1 MRRISGTLPLLFA
14 CLSLSGVALAATPG
28 SIHFALPAQPLGDSL
43 RAIGTQARIN
53 ILFSPG
59 LVRGHTAPA
68 LRADLTAV
76 QALSRLL
83 AGTGFVYEFVNDRTI
98 VVSSGPAKTNL
109 DPPRATRSQRAA
121 SPADRPAA
129 DDAPVPQA
137 ALRQVIVTGTLIP
150 TDPNAVAVPVTTID
164 AATLTATGQS
174 SDMLATL
181 QKTIPAFA
189 GRSNAGSSNAQNHN
203 QFTAG
208 GSQIELRNLPTLV
221 LVNGQRLAIDAVA
234 GLTGSKDFVDVS
246 QIPAAALERVDVLTD
261 GASSLYGS
269 DAIGGVVNFILKHN
283 YHGITVGT
291 HYGAADGGYRDR
303 STFITLGGDV
313 GPFNITATVSYAK
326 TSPLWADTRAF
337 SSPKYGVTPGTA
349 LPGVVD
355 GGQYV
360 LAPGLRYP
368 PVPTG
373 SAASASSYAQLPGVY
388 DATTPAQLSNGFDY
402 SRYSMLLQQEEH
414 KNFVADITS
423 KPLFGSRT
431 RAFAEILISQNK
443 VESTAWQT
451 AGQPFSNAV
460 VSVPAG
466 SAYDPLTSATTA
478 TFADLNRPKGVYDT
492 TDGYQFSLGL
502 KGRLA
507 HSWRWQTSIDY
518 SESKLSEQDTNLI
531 YKPNLALAVAGG
543 YNASGIA
550 TPGGAYSQ
558 VHSGLSSTGGM
569 ELVPALNPFAVTGNA
584 SATLAA
590 LFGTEM
596 LHGDS
601 KLYSWDAH
609 AVGNVLR
616 LPAGPLSLAAG
627 VSWRREEIYGNAD
640 PNGRNTDPSTGLT
653 TGNDQNWIGGVFTDP
668 FSHGRDDSA
677 IYAETRIPVFSSR
690 MAVPGINQLELT
702 AAGRFE
708 HYSDAGSS
716 TTPKFGFRWAPFGNQ
731 FAINGTYT
739 KSFVAPPMF
748 QAYGP
753 FDTRQVTG
761 VIPGNV
767 FGIPTLQQGGLTF
780 NGEDGNNPSL
790 KPAVAIARSI
800 GFVLRPKA
808 VRGLAVTA
816 DFSSINLYGFAG
828 GIGFNNIFNSVNKL
842 GSASPFFGNLGE
854 GNFVNFGGTNPFS
867 APGALKA
874 YLAASPGNIQNIYV
888 EDRFT
893 NLAVLRERS
902 WTLGVLYLLPWRRYG
917 TWTVTSNAMAFDSY
931 SFSDGLGDPAIQ
943 YAGNASN
950 LGVFAGTLPKYRLYS
965 TVNWSYRHLDVTL
978 ANTYISSVTDAGP
991 GGTGPHFIAV
1001 PHYSAF
1007 DLRGAYTWRLGRE
1020 DSGKKLVVALGVDDL
1035 NNATPPYFPNA
1046 FSNAFM
1052 TTDISTYSPIE
1063 RLVYG
1068 DVTLSY

>member
-1 MRRISGTLPLLFA
+1 MRRKSGTLPLLFA
-14 CLSLSGVALAATPG
+14 CLSLTGVALAATPG
-28 SIHFALPAQPLGDSL
+28 PIHFALPAQPLGDSL
-43 RAIGTQARIN
+43 RAVGTEAKIN

-68 LRADLTAV
+68 LEADLTAV

-83 AGTGFVYEFVNDRTI
+83 AGTGFVYQFVNDQTI
-98 VVSSGPAKTNL
+98 VVSAGPRHASL
-109 DPPRATRSQRAA
+109 DPPRRSAPQ
-121 SPADRPAA
+121 PPPAA
-129 DDAPVPQA
+129 AAPPARAPAPPAQG

-150 TDPNAVAVPVTTID
+150 TDPNAVAVPVTTLD
-164 AATLTATGQS
+164 ASALTATGES

-181 QKTIPAFA
+181 QKTLPAFA
-189 GRSNAGSSNAQNHN
+189 GRSNAGTSNAQNHN

-221 LVNGQRLAIDAVA
+221 LVNGQRLALDAVA

-246 QIPAAALERVDVLTD
+246 QIPAAALQRVDVLTD

-269 DAIGGVVNFILKHN
+269 DAIGGVVNFILKHD
-283 YHGITVGT
+283 YHGITIGT

-313 GPFNITATVSYAK
+313 GPLNITATVSYAK

-355 GGQYV
+355 GGLYT

-373 SAASASSYAQLPGVY
+373 SAATATSYGQLPGVY
-388 DATTPAQLSNGFDY
+388 DATSPAQLSNAFDF

-423 KPLFGSRT
+423 KPLFGSET
-431 RAFAEILISQNK
+431 RLFGEILISQNK
-443 VESTAWQT
+443 VQSTAWQT
-451 AGQPFSNAV
+451 AGQPFSNAI

-466 SAYDPLTSATTA
+466 SAYDPLTTATTA

-492 TDGYQFSLGL
+492 TDGYQFSVGL
-502 KGRLA
+502 KGRIA
-507 HSWRWQTSIDY
+507 RSWRWQTSVDY

-531 YKPNLALAVAGG
+531 FKPNLALAVAGG
-543 YNASGIA
+543 YNASGVA

-558 VHSGLSSTGGM
+558 VHGGLSATGGPV
-569 ELVPALNPFAVTGNA
+569 LVPALNPFAVTGNPA
-584 SATLAA
+584 ATLAD
-590 LFGTEM
+590 LYGSEM

-609 AVGNVLR
+609 AVGNVVR
-616 LPAGPLSLAAG
+616 LPAGPLSLAVG
-627 VSWRREEIYGNAD
+627 VSWRREEIFGNAD

-668 FSHGRDDSA
+668 FSHGRNDSA
-677 IYAETRIPVFSSR
+677 VYAETRIPIFSSR
-690 MAVPGINQLELT
+690 MALPGLDQLELT

-716 TTPKFGFRWAPFGNQ
+716 TTPKFGFRWAPFSSR

-753 FDTRQVTG
+753 YDTRQVTG

-767 FGIPTLQQGGLTF
+767 FGIPTLQQGGLSF
-780 NGEDGNNPSL
+780 NGEDGNNASL
-790 KPAVAIARSI
+790 KPAVAVARSI
-800 GFVLRPKA
+800 GFVFRPKF
-808 VRGLAVTA
+808 VRGLSVTA

-854 GNFVNFGGTNPFS
+854 GNFVNFGGTDPFAS
-867 APGALKA
+867 PGALKT
-874 YLAASPGNIQNIYV
+874 YLAANPGNIQNIYV

-902 WTLGVLYLLPWRRYG
+902 WTLGALYILPWGRYG
-917 TWTVTSNAMAFDSY
+917 TWTVSSNAMAFDSY
-931 SFSDGLGDPAIQ
+931 SFADGLGDPAIQ

-950 LGVFAGTLPKYRLYS
+950 LGVFAGTLPKYRFYS
-965 TVNWSYRHLDVTL
+965 TLDWAFQDLNISL

-991 GGTGPHFIAV
+991 GGTGPKFITV
-1001 PHYSAF
+1001 PHYSSF
-1007 DLRGAYTWRLGRE
+1007 DLRGAYTWALGRGH
-1020 DSGKKLVVALGVDDL
+1020 SGRKLVAAIGVDDL
-1035 NNATPPYFPNA
+1035 NNAMPPYFPNA

-1052 TTDISTYSPIE
+1052 TTDISTYSPIG
-1063 RLVYG
+1063 RLIYG
-1068 DVTLSY
+1068 DLTVSF